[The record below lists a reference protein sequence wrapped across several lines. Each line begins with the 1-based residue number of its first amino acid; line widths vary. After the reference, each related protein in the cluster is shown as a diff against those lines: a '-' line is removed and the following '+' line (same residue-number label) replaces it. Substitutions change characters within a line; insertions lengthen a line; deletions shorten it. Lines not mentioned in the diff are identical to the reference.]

1 VQHSAFSTQHSAF
14 STQHSAVSIQHS
26 AFSHQPVGRRRRFRM
41 KDFRDLDV
49 WTKSHAITLDV
60 YRATADFPR
69 EELYGLTSQMRRCSA
84 SIPANIAEGCGR
96 RGNGEFHRFLT
107 IAMGSASELEY
118 HLLLSH
124 DLEFLRLEKFEALTC
139 QVQEIKKMLASLIRR
154 VDVERNR
161 SLPA

>member
-1 VQHSAFSTQHSAF
+1 
-14 STQHSAVSIQHS
+14 
-26 AFSHQPVGRRRRFRM
+26 M

-49 WTKSHAITLDV
+49 WRKAHSATLAV
-60 YRATADFPR
+60 YRATADYPK
-69 EELYGLTSQMRRCSA
+69 EELYGLTSQMRRCCA

-124 DLEFLRLEKFEALTC
+124 DLGFLELTKFDALTF
-139 QVQEIKKMLASLIRR
+139 QTQEIKKMLASLIRR
-154 VDVERNR
+154 VDSERAHAM
-161 SLPA
+161 PA